1 MVEGL
6 DNKTIVW
13 KFVHSIEAP
22 VVVSIAHTPMLEEDN
37 LYAQIVVRFHTKQVS

>member
-13 KFVHSIEAP
+13 KFVQSIEAP